1 MVVYIV
7 IDYILIKGYIFPYP
21 RKFRMD
27 YQYMIIDKVKELM
40 TKEVEANPDLTDK
53 EYEQLF
59 VHHYLSL
66 LDTLKVPSFK
76 SKGNNRVSR

>member
-1 MVVYIV
+1 
-7 IDYILIKGYIFPYP
+7 
-21 RKFRMD
+21 
-27 YQYMIIDKVKELM
+27 MIIDKVKELM

>member
-1 MVVYIV
+1 
-7 IDYILIKGYIFPYP
+7 
-21 RKFRMD
+21 
-27 YQYMIIDKVKELM
+27 MIIDKVKELM

-76 SKGNNRVSR
+76 SKGNNRVNRY